1 MDDMQQQINDIN
13 HKLDIILNEID
24 KQRRLRSEMDDLKD
38 DLMRVSKEVY
48 DSAVLELEEVSDNIK
63 TGDILFLFKKLLRNI
78 NNITKTFEQLEN
90 VRDFVQDAAPV
101 SRELF
106 NDFMM
111 MLDEMDRK
119 GYFKFLKEISL
130 MTDTI
135 VQNYSTKDVKD
146 FGEKIIKIMD
156 TFNNLTQPEILD
168 KINDAIEIYKNT
180 DFEPDKKVTTM
191 SLIRELNSSETK
203 KALAFLIKY
212 LKRLS
217 NETNVK

>member
-13 HKLDIILNEID
+13 LKLDIILNEID

-119 GYFKFLKEISL
+119 GYFRFLKEISF

-146 FGEKIIKIMD
+146 FGEKIINIMD

-180 DFEPDKKVTTM
+180 EFEPDKKVTTM
-191 SLIRELNSSETK
+191 SLIRELNSPETK

>member
-13 HKLDIILNEID
+13 LKLDIILNEID

-146 FGEKIIKIMD
+146 FGEKIINIMD

-180 DFEPDKKVTTM
+180 EFEPDKKVTTM
-191 SLIRELNSSETK
+191 SLIRELNSPETK

>member
-146 FGEKIIKIMD
+146 FGEKIINIMD

-180 DFEPDKKVTTM
+180 EFEPDKKVTTM
-191 SLIRELNSSETK
+191 SLIRELNSPETK

>member
-13 HKLDIILNEID
+13 LKLDIILNEID

-180 DFEPDKKVTTM
+180 EFEPDKKVTTM
-191 SLIRELNSSETK
+191 SLIRELNSPETK

>member
-13 HKLDIILNEID
+13 LKLDIILNEID

-119 GYFKFLKEISL
+119 GYFRFLKEISF

-180 DFEPDKKVTTM
+180 EFEPDKKVTTM
-191 SLIRELNSSETK
+191 SLIRELNSPETK

>member
-1 MDDMQQQINDIN
+1 MDEMQEQINDIN
-13 HKLDIILNEID
+13 LKLDIILNEID

-119 GYFKFLKEISL
+119 GYFRFLKEISF

-180 DFEPDKKVTTM
+180 EFEPDKKVTTM
-191 SLIRELNSSETK
+191 SLIRELNSPETK